1 MKKIFSVFL
10 ASLLFVAAF
19 LTPSAGAATVKEDYV
34 ALGDSIAAGQTP
46 YKTIGTGYT
55 DMIAD
60 ELDNQEA
67 LASFTK
73 SYATPGETST
83 GLLTKLQ
90 RSDVQAAVKNAELVT
105 ISSGANDLLAFV
117 NTGSNDPLKALEVV
131 NKVNQNLTASIQKI
145 KSLNKNADIYLFG
158 YYFPYSSME
167 EGTKKENLTIAF
179 NYFNSELESTA
190 KAQGVTFIDV
200 SSSFKAEYL
209 PNANDVHPNEAGYKV
224 FADQFF
230 KVWKNSTI
238 PDPEQG
244 KDPFTDI
251 SKLGSQARIAIMK
264 LAEAG
269 IINGNI
275 DGTFAPKSNITRAE
289 TAIILSRALG
299 KTGTAPNPGFS
310 DVSSKMK
317 SYAAIAKLTEA
328 GVFAK
333 APKFN
338 PDKPLT
344 RAQMARVLT
353 QSLNLQAGASSIFND
368 VPAKHW
374 ANEEINAVY
383 SHGIMSGGANAMF
396 YPENN
401 ITREQFA
408 ITMYNV
414 WSHSFIGTP

>member
-10 ASLLFVAAF
+10 ASLLFIAAF
-19 LTPSAGAATVKEDYV
+19 LTPSAGAATAKEDYV

-46 YKTIGTGYT
+46 NKTIGTGYT
-55 DMIAD
+55 DMIKAGLSEQD
-60 ELDNQEA
+60 A
-67 LASFTK
+67 LGSYTK
-73 SYATPGETST
+73 EYATSGDVSGTLVE
-83 GLLTKLQ
+83 KLK
-90 RSDVQAAVKNAELVT
+90 RADVKAAVQQAELVT
-105 ISSGANDLLAFV
+105 ISIGANDLL
-117 NTGSNDPLKALEVV
+117 
-131 NKVNQNLTASIQKI
+131 NLVKSGNLNLGTASATLDQIKTNLASSIRTIQ
-145 KSLNKNADIYLFG
+145 SLNPNAKVYVFG
-158 YYFPYSSME
+158 YYFPYPHME
-167 EGTKKENLTIAF
+167 EGEQKSNYQLAF
-179 NYFNSELESTA
+179 SVFNGGLKTTTESTGA
-190 KAQGVTFIDV
+190 VFVEVD
-200 SSSFKAEYL
+200 SYFKPEYL
-209 PNANDVHPNEAGYKV
+209 PNKADVHPDEAGYKV

-238 PDPEQG
+238 PDPEQE
-244 KDPFTDI
+244 KAPFTDI

-269 IINGNI
+269 VINGNI

-299 KTGTAPNPGFS
+299 ETGTAPNPGFS

-368 VPAKHW
+368 VPVKHW